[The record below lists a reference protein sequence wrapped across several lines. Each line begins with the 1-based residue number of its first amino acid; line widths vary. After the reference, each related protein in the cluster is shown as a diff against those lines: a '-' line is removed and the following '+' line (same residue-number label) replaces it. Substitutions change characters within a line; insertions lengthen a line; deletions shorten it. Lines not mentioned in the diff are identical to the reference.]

1 MQKFLGVHKT
11 PLNQGDK
18 RGRSEEVTV
27 GCSLK
32 MWSWPSKKG
41 SPARGGPDWN
51 GDQTEGGERP
61 WRCVLR
67 NSAGAGVHLSFAG
80 NDLAAAQSSL
90 ERQVHDFGGTIAG
103 VDAFLG
109 EVVLVKIELLP
120 GSERGEKRGRER
132 VLRAL
137 PFTSQALTSLKVLR
151 LAEGTMVDCTLISGL
166 MHASLREA
174 DLGGQKLTT
183 AQLVALFGAEH
194 KGDEK
199 GGWQGG
205 ARLPELRTL
214 RLSRNSL
221 DSVPADV
228 LSQMPGLTALDL
240 SDNALAEAPPALFEK
255 CPALVSLNLERNGRN
270 GKLAVRGLDLRS
282 CRLQTLLLG
291 LNTLDY
297 VPNLTPVSS
306 LSDLSLFSLRIHAP
320 APRRDPRCHFEALQV
335 HAEILRP
342 KSVSGGAALNL
353 FPTTKE
359 VCVELKAAL
368 APLLRSSGGWHPLFA
383 ALIARMATEPL
394 LRKLIV
400 HGLSSAGANPG
411 SSPNSVVQHVLG
423 MLAGPEHIALEACVA
438 VCTLVENHVDELLE
452 LQVVPVFC
460 VRRRAGTQ

>member
-1 MQKFLGVHKT
+1 
-11 PLNQGDK
+11 
-18 RGRSEEVTV
+18 
-27 GCSLK
+27 

-41 SPARGGPDWN
+41 SPARGGPDSI

-132 VLRAL
+132 VLWAL
-137 PFTSQALTSLKVLR
+137 PFTAQALTSLKVLR